1 MSLENRGTMSL
12 RDLGLIS
19 DQEKNVEITGLS
31 VDSKKIENGFL
42 FIALNGSKKHGAE
55 YTREAIRNGASAVLT
70 DKLGQKV
77 IQNFGSSLNCP
88 CIISQNPRLDLSK
101 LSRFFWNKQPE
112 TMIAVTGT
120 NGKTSVTNFV
130 RQIWSFLGYKS
141 VNIGTNGVDGDYY
154 SDIKLTTPEPITLH
168 KLLDTLSKNSISH
181 CSMEASS
188 HGLSQ

>member
-70 DKLGQKV
+70 DKLGYKV

-88 CIISQNPRLDLSK
+88 CIISQNPRLDLS
-101 LSRFFWNKQPE
+101 
-112 TMIAVTGT
+112 
-120 NGKTSVTNFV
+120 
-130 RQIWSFLGYKS
+130 
-141 VNIGTNGVDGDYY
+141 
-154 SDIKLTTPEPITLH
+154 
-168 KLLDTLSKNSISH
+168 
-181 CSMEASS
+181 
-188 HGLSQ
+188 

>member
-1 MSLENRGTMSL
+1 MSSENRGTMSL

-77 IQNFGSSLNCP
+77 IQNFG
-88 CIISQNPRLDLSK
+88 
-101 LSRFFWNKQPE
+101 
-112 TMIAVTGT
+112 
-120 NGKTSVTNFV
+120 
-130 RQIWSFLGYKS
+130 
-141 VNIGTNGVDGDYY
+141 
-154 SDIKLTTPEPITLH
+154 
-168 KLLDTLSKNSISH
+168 
-181 CSMEASS
+181 
-188 HGLSQ
+188 